1 MAALLKMLT
10 AFPTFSKEILSKAA
24 PDIMEYGIMAMEKNI
39 NATLR
44 TTDKTTGELAKSI
57 QGNIELKI
65 GMEQQSAIIEI
76 GSLLPYAAFASRD
89 IGQTV
94 MNRVAF
100 IPTSAGEHIG
110 ERGDIGNYRFI
121 GTRPPIPGHP
131 FLEMTRDDL
140 YEYIEEVYA
149 GKFDEVFIEIQRT
162 VSAWSGTEDT
172 FRSGMT
178 GLFG

>member
-24 PDIMEYGIMAMEKNI
+24 PDIMEYGRMRMSENI
-39 NATLR
+39 TATLR
-44 TTDKTTGELAKSI
+44 TTDKTSGELADSI

-76 GSLLPYAAFASRD
+76 GSYLPYAAFASREV
-89 IGQTV
+89 GETV
-94 MNRVAF
+94 MNRVVYMDPPGKF
-100 IPTSAGEHIG
+100 
-110 ERGDIGNYRFI
+110 RFI